1 MEIHCVIAAVDTFGF
16 VTIPVII
23 TIGTLGFFISKVI
36 IHFGFHHFF
45 DCATQEIF
53 ESFLNIFSR
62 LDVVFVQ
69 KLMNDIPFSFG
80 HLYFVN
86 RFLFSCHNN
95 RPPMI

>member
-23 TIGTLGFFISKVI
+23 TIGTLGFFISKVG
-36 IHFGFHHFF
+36 IHFSFHHFF
-45 DCATQEIF
+45 DYATQEIF